1 MYKDKFKGKVL
12 IVFSDP
18 GGAKPLLS
26 FVKLNNLEEKSY
38 IVSDRSYLFYKNFEL
53 EVHSTNNLTPNQILD
68 RELPDYVITG
78 TSYTSKIE
86 LEFLKATKEKGIVSY
101 SFVDHYTNFIERF
114 MISETERVLPDTI
127 FVTDQKAYDIAMTF
141 NTGVNIIISGNFYH
155 EFLKEWVPQI
165 DIHQFRKDLNITEKQ
180 KIMLF
185 APDPLSNVGGNEV
198 FGFDE
203 LSVFKNIENILLN
216 FPIDDFVLLV
226 ALHPNQNRN
235 YILQSLSESKLN
247 IIINSEF
254 DLNYLIYYSDA
265 VLSMFSNILVE
276 AQILH
281 KNIIRYMVN
290 YKQVD
295 PFEGQ
300 FPEQTIYSKIQ
311 LTDSLRLILNKK

>member
-12 IVFSDP
+12 VVFSDP

-53 EVHSTNNLTPNQILD
+53 EVHSTNNLTPNQILE

-101 SFVDHYTNFIERF
+101 SFLDHYTNFIERF
-114 MISETERVLPDTI
+114 MISETERVLPDNI

-141 NTGVNIIISGNFYH
+141 ETGVNIIISGNFYH

-165 DIHQFRKDLNITEKQ
+165 DIHQFRKELNITEKQ

-203 LSVFKNIENILLN
+203 LSVFKSLEQTLIKYNT
-216 FPIDDFVLLV
+216 DDFVIIAV
-226 ALHPNQNRN
+226 LHPNQNRD
-235 YILQSLSESKLN
+235 YILPSLKASKLN
-247 IIINSEF
+247 VIVNETY
-254 DLNYLIYYSDA
+254 DLNTLIYYAD
-265 VLSMFSNILVE
+265 VVVSMFSNILIE
-276 AQILH
+276 ALIL
-281 KNIIRYMVN
+281 NRSILRYMIG
-290 YKQVD
+290 YKQTD

-300 FPEQTIYSKIQ
+300 MQQYTVHDEVTLASSFDTILK
-311 LTDSLRLILNKK
+311 